1 MIYFTIVFLC
11 TAGLFLALLQDRF
24 RVWTTLAAAV
34 AGYVLSLLAAFFLR
48 RIVQDPVLAQQLPCA
63 AGAFIFFVL
72 SLIFCTNNVLQKL
85 FVALLSLCNFTFLGF
100 FLPLLLG
107 VMPFDTAG
115 AFAGFFSAVLY
126 LLFSLL
132 MGLCLYHP
140 LRHYSDR
147 GASGFLLGM
156 CLLLLGIYLFSRGTF
171 DFLFRTNIFAA
182 RLLVSTLLYG
192 ALIFAFRSMYQAGRF
207 RERTATIAT
216 RSGVADMET
225 YCLANLLS
233 AMKEVQSAQR
243 YGTYAL
249 DTVAV
254 LLADGNEDRIPEYI
268 ATVKENFAHTPSTE
282 RYHENPFLNAVLALK
297 ASLAAQNGISFE
309 CNAVTGNAPLKIAE
323 ICMIADEMLTK
334 ACLETAVS
342 EGDKKVRFTVF
353 PAGDALTL
361 EAVYSSPLPQREK
374 FTFRGK
380 KASDVLEWLFE
391 ENTQSPAGPGLTHT
405 EELLSLYGGKL
416 TVSGTVEE
424 TILQVNLRF

>member
-24 RVWTTLAAAV
+24 RVWTTLAAV
-34 AGYVLSLLAAFFLR
+34 AGGYVLSLLAAFFLR
-48 RIVQDPVLAQQLPCA
+48 RIVQDPVLAGQLPCA
-63 AGAFIFFVL
+63 AGSLIFFVL
-72 SLIFCTNNVLQKL
+72 SLIFFTNNVLQKL

-115 AFAGFFSAVLY
+115 AFAGFLSAALY

-132 MGLCLYHP
+132 MGLCLYRP
-140 LRHYSDR
+140 IRHYSDR

-156 CLLLLGIYLFSRGTF
+156 CLLLFGIYLFSMGTF
-171 DFLFRTNIFAA
+171 DFLFRTNIYAA
-182 RLLVSTLLYG
+182 RLLVVTLLYG

-207 RERTATIAT
+207 RERTAAIAT
-216 RSGVADMET
+216 RSGMADMET
-225 YCLANLLS
+225 LCLANLLV
-233 AMKEVQSAQR
+233 ARKEVQSAQKF
-243 YGTYAL
+243 GTYAL

-254 LLADGNEDRIPEYI
+254 LLADGNAERIPEYI
-268 ATVKENFAHTPSTE
+268 ASVKQNFARAPIVE
-282 RYHENPFLNAVLALK
+282 EYHESPYLNAVLALK
-297 ASLAAQNGISFE
+297 AAFAAQNGIAFE
-309 CNAVTGNAPLKIAE
+309 CNAVTGNAPLRIAE

-334 ACLETAVS
+334 ACLETAACPG
-342 EGDKKVRFTVF
+342 EKKLRFTMF
-353 PAGDALTL
+353 PTGDTLTL
-361 EAVYSSPLPQREK
+361 EAVYSCPLPQEEK

-391 ENTQSPAGPGLTHT
+391 EGHRLPSGAGLTHT
-405 EELLSLYGGKL
+405 EEILSLYSGKL
-416 TVSGTVEE
+416 TVSGTAEE